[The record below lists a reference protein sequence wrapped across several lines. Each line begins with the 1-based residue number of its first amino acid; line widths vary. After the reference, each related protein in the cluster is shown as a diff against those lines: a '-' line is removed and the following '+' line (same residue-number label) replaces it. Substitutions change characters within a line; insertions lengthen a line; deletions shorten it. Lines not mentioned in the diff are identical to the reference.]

1 MIERE
6 PMELLEILELRFKK
20 HPHRHLNIAFK
31 DIESK
36 LKQYIDIIQRME
48 DTGGEPDVV
57 LLDDTLYVIDMAKE
71 SPKLRGS
78 LCYDKQARLERK
90 KFPPASSA
98 MEEAHKI
105 GIQMLD
111 ETMYKKLQDIED
123 LDLKTSSWIA
133 TDETL
138 RSLGGALF
146 GDKRYQRTF
155 IYHNGADSYYG
166 ARGFRGYIKL

>member
-1 MIERE
+1 
-6 PMELLEILELRFKK
+6 MELLEILEMRFNK
-20 HPHRHLNIAFK
+20 HQHRHLNITFK
-31 DIESK
+31 DIEPK
-36 LKQYIDIIQRME
+36 LQQYIDIIQRME
-48 DTGGEPDVV
+48 DTGGDPDVV
-57 LLDDTLYVIDMAKE
+57 LLDDILYIIDMAKE

-105 GIQMLD
+105 GIQLLD
-111 ETMYKKLQDIED
+111 ESMYRKLQDIED
-123 LDLKTSSWIA
+123 FDLKTSSWIA

-166 ARGFRGYIKL
+166 ARGFRGYIQL

>member
-1 MIERE
+1 
-6 PMELLEILELRFKK
+6 MELLEILEQRFNKY
-20 HPHRHLNIAFK
+20 PQRHLNITFK
-31 DIESK
+31 DIEPK
-36 LKQYIDIIQRME
+36 LKQYVDIIQRME

-57 LLDDTLYVIDMAKE
+57 LLDDTLYVMDMAKE

-90 KFPPASSA
+90 KIPPASSA
-98 MEEAHKI
+98 MEEVNKI

-133 TDETL
+133 TDENL

-166 ARGFRGYIKL
+166 ARGFRGYLKL

>member
-1 MIERE
+1 
-6 PMELLEILELRFKK
+6 
-20 HPHRHLNIAFK
+20 FK
-31 DIESK
+31 DIEPK
-36 LKQYIDIIQRME
+36 LKQNIDIIQRME

-57 LLDDTLYVIDMAKE
+57 LLDETLYVMDMAKE

-98 MEEAHKI
+98 MEEVNKI

-133 TDETL
+133 TDEAL

-166 ARGFRGYIKL
+166 ARGFRGYLKL

>member
-1 MIERE
+1 M
-6 PMELLEILELRFKK
+6 EILKILEQRFNKY
-20 HPHRHLNIAFK
+20 PQRHLNIDFK

-36 LKQYIDIIQRME
+36 LKKHLDTIHRME

-57 LLDDTLYVIDMAKE
+57 LMDDVLYVIDMVKE

-90 KFPPASSA
+90 KFPPESSA

-105 GIQMLD
+105 GIQLLD
-111 ETMYKKLQDIED
+111 ERMYIKLQDIED

-133 TDETL
+133 TDDSL

>member
-1 MIERE
+1 
-6 PMELLEILELRFKK
+6 
-20 HPHRHLNIAFK
+20 
-31 DIESK
+31 
-36 LKQYIDIIQRME
+36 
-48 DTGGEPDVV
+48 
-57 LLDDTLYVIDMAKE
+57 
-71 SPKLRGS
+71 
-78 LCYDKQARLERK
+78 
-90 KFPPASSA
+90 
-98 MEEAHKI
+98 MEEAQKI

>member
-1 MIERE
+1 MKERE
-6 PMELLEILELRFKK
+6 SMELLEILEQRFNK
-20 HPHRHLNIAFK
+20 HPHRHLNITFR
-31 DIESK
+31 DIEPK
-36 LKQYIDIIQRME
+36 FKQYSDIIQRME

-57 LLDDTLYVIDMAKE
+57 LLDDVLYIIDMAKE

-105 GIQMLD
+105 GIQLLD
-111 ETMYKKLQDIED
+111 ESMYKKLQDIED
-123 LDLKTSSWIA
+123 FDLKTSSWIA

-166 ARGFRGYIKL
+166 TRGFRGYIQL

>member
-90 KFPPASSA
+90 NF
-98 MEEAHKI
+98 HLHR
-105 GIQMLD
+105 QQW
-111 ETMYKKLQDIED
+111 KKH
-123 LDLKTSSWIA
+123 
-133 TDETL
+133 
-138 RSLGGALF
+138 RRLGF
-146 GDKRYQRTF
+146 KC
-155 IYHNGADSYYG
+155 
-166 ARGFRGYIKL
+166 

>member
-1 MIERE
+1 
-6 PMELLEILELRFKK
+6 MELLEILELRFKN

-31 DIESK
+31 DIEPK
-36 LKQYIDIIQRME
+36 LKQYVDIIQRME

-57 LLDDTLYVIDMAKE
+57 LLDDTLYVMDMAKE

-98 MEEAHKI
+98 MEEVNKI

-133 TDETL
+133 TDEAL

-166 ARGFRGYIKL
+166 ARGFRGYLKL

>member
-1 MIERE
+1 
-6 PMELLEILELRFKK
+6 MELLEILELRFKK

-31 DIESK
+31 DIEPK
-36 LKQYIDIIQRME
+36 LKQNIDIIQRME

-57 LLDDTLYVIDMAKE
+57 LLDETLYVMDMAKE

-98 MEEAHKI
+98 MEEVNKI

-133 TDETL
+133 TDEAL

-166 ARGFRGYIKL
+166 ARGFRGYLKL

>member
-1 MIERE
+1 
-6 PMELLEILELRFKK
+6 MELLEILELRFKK

-31 DIESK
+31 DIEPK
-36 LKQYIDIIQRME
+36 LKQNIDIIQRME

-57 LLDDTLYVIDMAKE
+57 LLDDTLYVMDMAKE

-98 MEEAHKI
+98 MEEVNKI

-133 TDETL
+133 TDENL

-166 ARGFRGYIKL
+166 ARGFRGYLKL